1 MIAADLTGPEA
12 AAILAGAGLVCVS
25 AFQVA
30 IALGAPLGSASW
42 GGRHEGRLPTS
53 LRRASAIAAV
63 LWLIAAGIVLGRV
76 GIGPVPGSVARW
88 GTWALVALLTVGAV
102 MNAAS
107 PSRWERFGWAPFTA
121 LLAGL
126 CVVVARS

>member
-1 MIAADLTGPEA
+1 MIAADLTIPEA
-12 AAILAGAGLVCVS
+12 VATLAGAGLVCVS

-42 GGRHEGRLPTS
+42 GGRHEGRLPTG

>member
-1 MIAADLTGPEA
+1 MIAADLIDPEA
-12 AAILAGAGLVCVS
+12 AAVVAAVGLVCVS

-30 IALGAPLGSASW
+30 IALGAPLGAASW
-42 GGRHEGRLPTS
+42 GGRHEGRLPTR
-53 LRRASAIAAV
+53 LRTASAIAAV

-76 GIGPVPGSVARW
+76 GIGPISGSVARW
-88 GTWALVALLTVGAV
+88 GTWTLVALLTVGAV

-126 CVVVARS
+126 CVVVALS